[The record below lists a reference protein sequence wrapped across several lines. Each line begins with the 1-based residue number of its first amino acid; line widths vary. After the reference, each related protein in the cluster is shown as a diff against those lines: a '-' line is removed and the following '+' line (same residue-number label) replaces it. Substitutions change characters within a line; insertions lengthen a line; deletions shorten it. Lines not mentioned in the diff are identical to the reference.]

1 MTSSDVFPAG
11 ICWAV
16 TFSSGCWLF
25 HAATTSSPH
34 ATSSGLVESQI
45 SIGPREVFADSGG
58 PPPSDRQA
66 VSKTDPTTAA
76 RTETGTRLIH
86 DPPRNGV
93 TPRQDTGGT
102 PPTRRRPLPGDASTP
117 AN

>member
-25 HAATTSSPH
+25 QAATTSSPQ

-45 SIGPREVFADSGG
+45 SMGPREVFADSGG

-66 VSKTDPTTAA
+66 VSRTDPTTAA

-93 TPRQDTGGT
+93 TTGPGDTVVGDAPHGA
-102 PPTRRRPLPGDASTP
+102 TRRSARPCR
-117 AN
+117 N